1 MYSPWGLSIT
11 KGLYGVTN
19 LYTGGDY
26 AQGGIIYNGREKKGE
41 KDSQH
46 LQSFNSGNKHFTLEN
61 KNKTTVTM

>member
-1 MYSPWGLSIT
+1 MYSPRGLSIT

-26 AQGGIIYNGREKKGE
+26 AQGGIIYGREKKSGKE
-41 KDSQH
+41 SQH